1 MATKPARIRD
11 LMTKEVV
18 TLERNDKLSL
28 ADNVMQ
34 LGRIRH
40 MVVLDEA
47 GEVTGVVS
55 QRDLFHGALVR
66 AMGYGIA
73 AQKRVMDTI
82 LVKEVMSTDPLT
94 TTPDTPV
101 SEAARIMAERKLGCL
116 PVIEGG
122 KLAGIVT
129 EGDFVAYFAHATWAS
144 T

>member
-1 MATKPARIRD
+1 MATEPACVRD
-11 LMTKEVV
+11 LMTKDVV

-28 ADNVMQ
+28 ADTVMR
-34 LGRIRH
+34 LGRNRH
-40 MVVLDEA
+40 MVVLNEA

-55 QRDLFHGALVR
+55 QRDLFQGALMR
-66 AMGYGIA
+66 AMGYGTTT
-73 AQKRVMDTI
+73 QKRMMDTI

-101 SEAARIMAERKLGCL
+101 PEAARLMAERKFGCL

-129 EGDFVAYFAHATWAS
+129 EGDFVAYFARS
-144 T
+144 S